1 MGLLLRSS
9 SIRYIPSSVTV
20 SLQLAT
26 IPPSAFLSLPR
37 FLTLHC
43 LRSNLSTRCRRQDS
57 NRFFS
62 TLVPDNSL
70 WSLGMAAAAAQRLW
84 YLSNMVIAVVVQ
96 ETELHVVKTKC

>member
-20 SLQLAT
+20 SLQHAT

-43 LRSNLSTRCRRQDS
+43 FRSNLSTRCRRQDS

-70 WSLGMAAAAAQRLW
+70 WSLGMAAAQRLW
-84 YLSNMVIAVVVQ
+84 CLSNMVIAVVDQ
-96 ETELHVVKTKC
+96 ETELHAVKTKC